1 MEPWLPAS
9 LDWLLGDPVLAL
21 VGLFG
26 GVPLAV
32 RRLEPWLPASLDW
45 LLGDPVLALVNSF
58 SRCGG

>member
-21 VGLFG
+21 VFVVVDGLFG

-45 LLGDPVLALVNSF
+45 LLGDPVLALV
-58 SRCGG
+58 